1 MERRIDFFRAWK
13 VVRCK
18 KNDGREF
25 LALHQSNIGDSHIV
39 WDGEQ
44 QYLIKKE
51 RGDSMVDATEQETI
65 EIYDKL
71 DKQFNSM
78 FGKIESQPHKK
89 EESKLIPKLKVE
101 YEEVVE
107 VKEMTDFELVTADIG
122 TI

>member
-18 KNDGREF
+18 KKNGREF
-25 LALHQSNIGDSHIV
+25 LALHQSNIGDNYVV

-44 QYLIKKE
+44 QYLIKEE

-65 EIYDKL
+65 EMYDKL
-71 DKQFNSM
+71 DEQFNSM
-78 FGKIESQPHKK
+78 FEKAEKPTPKK
-89 EESKLIPKLKVE
+89 EEPKLIPKLKVE

>member
-1 MERRIDFFRAWK
+1 MEGQINFFHAWK

-18 KNDGREF
+18 KKDGREF
-25 LALHQSNIGDSHIV
+25 LALHQSNIGNNYIV
-39 WDGEQ
+39 WDGKQ
-44 QYLIKKE
+44 QYLIKEE

-65 EIYDKL
+65 EMYDKL
-71 DKQFNSM
+71 DEQFNSM
-78 FGKIESQPHKK
+78 FEKTESQSHKK
-89 EESKLIPKLKVE
+89 EEPKLIPKLKVE

>member
-18 KNDGREF
+18 KKNGREF
-25 LALHQSNIGDSHIV
+25 LALHQSNIGNNYIV
-39 WDGEQ
+39 WDGKQ
-44 QYLIKKE
+44 QYLIKEE

-65 EIYDKL
+65 EMYDKL
-71 DKQFNSM
+71 DEQFNSM
-78 FGKIESQPHKK
+78 FEKTEKPTPKK
-89 EESKLIPKLKVE
+89 EEPKLIPKLKVE
-101 YEEVVE
+101 YEKVVE

>member
-18 KNDGREF
+18 KKDGREF
-25 LALHQSNIGDSHIV
+25 LALHQSNIGNSYIV

-44 QYLIKKE
+44 QYLIKEE

-65 EIYDKL
+65 ETYDKL
-71 DKQFNSM
+71 DKRFNSM
-78 FGKIESQPHKK
+78 FEKIEKPTPKK
-89 EESKLIPKLKVE
+89 EETKLIPKLKVE

-107 VKEMTDFELVTADIG
+107 VKEMTDFELVTADIE

>member
-18 KNDGREF
+18 KKNGREF
-25 LALHQSNIGDSHIV
+25 LALHQSNIGDNYIV

-44 QYLIKKE
+44 QYLIKEE

-65 EIYDKL
+65 EMYDKL
-71 DKQFNSM
+71 DEQFNSM
-78 FGKIESQPHKK
+78 FEKTEKPTPKK